1 MKPSGFV
8 FGLAFLIFGLVV
20 FVKIGAS
27 QREYDARMQRIR
39 AGGVPPKVLTV
50 VRKYIN
56 PGRHGGHPRV
66 VCSSSRQTRIVLSPP
81 RVFYDAAKP
90 GDTLTAY
97 YFPDGY
103 LVPGWRGGDAALA
116 KWIFLGFG
124 IFSGGAILACAFMK
138 KNPAAAALPPRAEKP
153 WLARADWA
161 AGKIKSSADAA
172 LTVFFIMALAFCGI
186 GGLCTFLVLP
196 KELHQGHYKAL
207 VILTFPAV
215 GVFFLLCALQQRR
228 GQRRYGE
235 TSFVMTSVPGAPG
248 GALEGSIQTG
258 APFRPE
264 QGVHLQLSCIRRISG
279 GKNTREDLL
288 WQDEKFLKNEAVSAQ
303 SGHAVIPVFFQLPAS
318 QPECSAHGGVAII
331 WRLEAK
337 AKMSGPDFNAVFDV
351 PVFNVA
357 GAAAAQAAE
366 PDPTAALQMP
376 IEEVRRDEHSKIQ
389 IRNAPHGREFFFPA
403 ARNPG
408 TAFVF
413 TVVMLFWTAMVW
425 GLIYTKAPLFF
436 PIVLG
441 VIDVFLILGCLSS
454 WFKQGRVTINSTD
467 VRAASRCLIFG
478 RTRLFGA
485 GEVARFDSKYGMRS
499 GQQVFHDIQ
508 LVTRAEKK
516 ITVANGIPNKPEAD
530 WLAREM
536 NRALGRAA

>member
-1 MKPSGFV
+1 
-8 FGLAFLIFGLVV
+8 
-20 FVKIGAS
+20 
-27 QREYDARMQRIR
+27 
-39 AGGVPPKVLTV
+39 
-50 VRKYIN
+50 
-56 PGRHGGHPRV
+56 
-66 VCSSSRQTRIVLSPP
+66 
-81 RVFYDAAKP
+81 
-90 GDTLTAY
+90 
-97 YFPDGY
+97 
-103 LVPGWRGGDAALA
+103 
-116 KWIFLGFG
+116 
-124 IFSGGAILACAFMK
+124 
-138 KNPAAAALPPRAEKP
+138 
-153 WLARADWA
+153 
-161 AGKIKSSADAA
+161 
-172 LTVFFIMALAFCGI
+172 
-186 GGLCTFLVLP
+186 
-196 KELHQGHYKAL
+196 
-207 VILTFPAV
+207 
-215 GVFFLLCALQQRR
+215 
-228 GQRRYGE
+228 
-235 TSFVMTSVPGAPG
+235 MTSVPGAPG

-258 APFRPE
+258 APLRPE
-264 QGVHLQLSCIRRISG
+264 QGLRLRLSCIRRVTG
-279 GKNTREDLL
+279 GKNNREDIL
-288 WQDEKFLKNEAVSAQ
+288 WQDERILKNEAVSAQ
-303 SGHAVIPVFFQLPAS
+303 SGHAVIPVYFQLPAS
-318 QPECSAHGGVAII
+318 QPECFEHGFEAII

-337 AKMSGPDFNAVFDV
+337 AKVSGPDFNAVFDV

-357 GAAAAQAAE
+357 SAAAAQAAE